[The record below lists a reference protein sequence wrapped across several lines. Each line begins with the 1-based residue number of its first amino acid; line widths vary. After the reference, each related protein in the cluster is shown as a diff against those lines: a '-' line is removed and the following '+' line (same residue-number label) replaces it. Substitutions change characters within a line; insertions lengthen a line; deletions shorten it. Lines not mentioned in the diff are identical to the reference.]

1 MAHIL
6 AAVDLS
12 DVTTAVIAQA
22 ELIAQ
27 ALGAKIALLY
37 VADPNAEDLIGFGTR
52 TAARAISHLD
62 EQRAHLE
69 KLAAEIRY
77 RGIHTDAVFIEGPT
91 AKTILHEA
99 DARDASMIV
108 LGSHGHGMLYHAL
121 VGGTSGAV
129 IKASRRPV
137 LVVPDPRP
145 ERREND

>member
-1 MAHIL
+1 MAHLL

-12 DVTTAVIAQA
+12 DVTPAVIAEA
-22 ELIAQ
+22 ELLAQ
-27 ALGAKIALLY
+27 ALGAKLTLLF
-37 VADPNAEDLIGFGTR
+37 VADQHADDLIGFGP
-52 TAARAISHLD
+52 TAASVSSHLD

-77 RGIHTDAVFIEGPT
+77 RGIHTDAVFITGPT

-108 LGSHGHGMLYHAL
+108 LGSHGHGMLFHAL
-121 VGGTSGAV
+121 VGGTSAAV
-129 IKASRRPV
+129 IKSSRRPV

-145 ERREND
+145 ARRDND

>member
-1 MAHIL
+1 MAHLL

-12 DVTTAVIAQA
+12 DVTPAVIAEA
-22 ELIAQ
+22 ELLAQ
-27 ALGAKIALLY
+27 ALGAKLTLLF
-37 VADPNAEDLIGFGTR
+37 VADQHADDLIGFGP
-52 TAARAISHLD
+52 TAASVSSHLD

-77 RGIHTDAVFIEGPT
+77 RGIHTDAVFITGPT

-108 LGSHGHGMLYHAL
+108 LGSHGHGL
-121 VGGTSGAV
+121 VGGTSAAV
-129 IKASRRPV
+129 IKSSRRPV

-145 ERREND
+145 ARRDND